1 MNNQYV
7 YIDTYGCSAN
17 QNNSEILAGLLI
29 QSGYQVT
36 KNKEIADVIVVNSC
50 VVKNKTE
57 DKIKRKIQN
66 LKDSGKLTI
75 VTGCMANTDKG
86 QINKLNPKAYLLGTN
101 HLKSIV
107 KLIKDYDSKLFV
119 TNNYISKEKDEKIL
133 LPKIPLNK
141 LISIT
146 QISEGCLSK
155 CSFCKTK
162 LAKGNLYSYPIEMIV
177 RSIENDL
184 VSGSKEV
191 WITSQGNACY
201 GMDRGK
207 RDLPELL
214 RRILSIEHDFK
225 LRLGMMHPF
234 HLFPILEELI
244 EIYKNDKMYKFLHI
258 PVQSASDK
266 VLKDM
271 KRNHEMRIVE
281 QIIDRFKKEFT
292 DAVTSTDI
300 ITGYPTETDYD
311 HQKNLDFIDKYKP
324 DVLNLS
330 KFSKHKGTEAEKLEE
345 LSIEIIAKRN
355 SELMR
360 AHRNTALENKRKFL
374 KKEIKAFVN
383 KETYLQNIYEAR
395 DDNYNI
401 VLIKSDDNILGKNV
415 FVRIEKIGAHHMI
428 GEIV

>member
-1 MNNQYV
+1 MDNKYV

-29 QSGYQVT
+29 QSGYKVT
-36 KNKEIADVIVVNSC
+36 NNKEIADVFVINSC

-66 LKDSGKLTI
+66 LKNNEKLTI
-75 VTGCMANTDKG
+75 VTGCMANTDNG
-86 QINKLNPKAYLLGTN
+86 QINKLNPRVFLLKTDY
-101 HLKSIV
+101 LKSIV
-107 KLIKDYDSKLFV
+107 KLIKDYDSKLFI
-119 TNNYISKEKDEKIL
+119 TNNYILEEKNEKIL
-133 LPKIPLNK
+133 LPKMSLNK

-146 QISEGCLSK
+146 QISEGCLSR

-162 LAKGNLYSYPIEMIV
+162 LAKGNLYSYPMEKIV
-177 RSIENDL
+177 SSIENDL

-201 GMDRGK
+201 GIDRGK
-207 RDLPELL
+207 RELPELL
-214 RRILSIEHDFK
+214 KKILSLEHDFK
-225 LRLGMMHPF
+225 LRLGMMHPY
-234 HLFPILEELI
+234 HLYPILNELI

-258 PVQSASDK
+258 PIQSASDK

-271 KRNHEMRIVE
+271 KRNHEMKIVE
-281 QIIDRFKKEFT
+281 QIIDRFKTEFP
-292 DAVTSTDI
+292 DAVISTDM
-300 ITGYPTETDYD
+300 ITGYPIETDYD
-311 HQKNLDFIDKYKP
+311 HQKNLDFINKYRP

-330 KFSKHKGTEAEKLEE
+330 KFSKHKGTEAEKFEE
-345 LSIEIIAKRN
+345 LSIEIINKRN

-360 AHRNTALENKRKFL
+360 AHRNMALENKRKFL
-374 KKEIKAFVN
+374 KKEIKIFVN
-383 KETYLQNIYEAR
+383 KNTFLKNIYEAR

-401 VLIKSDDNILGKNV
+401 ILIKSDDRIIGKNLQV
-415 FVRIEKIGAHHMI
+415 KIEKIGAHHMI